1 MRYLLLFVAVALVGC
16 GVCRPSPNLVFT
28 VKPGSAQEDPAA
40 VGEVLRQ
47 RVEGYG
53 GSVTEVAVSGR
64 IILIRAYL
72 ENHAESLPMI
82 LRAYKLEFAIAD
94 EEGLAR
100 LGPKLADGAAQISLD
115 DRGLPCATT
124 RVALET
130 ALKTVEVPA
139 GRWWALESVP
149 GQDETPA
156 QFCAYL
162 LHPTELRNKDI
173 VDAVLVSGTFS
184 EHEVSVEFS
193 EEARVRFGELSGAN
207 VDRRLAIVVDG
218 DVLSAPTI
226 RERIDGGRAVIMSGA
241 RTSDAAR
248 EAQGLVAALL
258 ASGLESAPVLLEVT
272 ELGQP

>member
-28 VKPGSAQEDPAA
+28 VKPGTAQEDPAA

-94 EEGLAR
+94 EEGLLR

-173 VDAVLVSGTFS
+173 VDAVVVPGIFGL
-184 EHEVSVEFS
+184 EVSVEFS
-193 EEARVRFGELSGAN
+193 EEARVRFGEMSGAN

-226 RERIDGGRAVIMSGA
+226 MERIDIGRAVIVSGA
-241 RTSDAAR
+241 ETSDAAR

>member
-28 VKPGSAQEDPAA
+28 VKPGTAQEDPAA

-94 EEGLAR
+94 EEGLLR
-100 LGPKLADGAAQISLD
+100 LGPKLADGAAQISID

-173 VDAVLVSGTFS
+173 VDAVVVPGIFGL
-184 EHEVSVEFS
+184 EVSVEFS
-193 EEARVRFGELSGAN
+193 EEARVRFGEMSGAN

-226 RERIDGGRAVIMSGA
+226 MERIDIGRAVIVSGA
-241 RTSDAAR
+241 ETSDAAR

>member
-28 VKPGSAQEDPAA
+28 VKPGTAQEDPAA

-100 LGPKLADGAAQISLD
+100 LGPKLADGAAQISID

-173 VDAVLVSGTFS
+173 VDAVVVPGIFGL
-184 EHEVSVEFS
+184 EVSVEFS
-193 EEARVRFGELSGAN
+193 EEARVRFGEMSGAN

-226 RERIDGGRAVIMSGA
+226 MERIDIGRAVIVSGA
-241 RTSDAAR
+241 ETSDAAR